1 MVYNQLNVNCKLL
14 TFNSFLL
21 NNLFST
27 IQSLADVICDIIL
40 AKNIVETSLFQLG
53 VYLLANT
60 GEYNLN
66 VLLLAHL
73 AEVGEVVDTG

>member
-1 MVYNQLNVNCKLL
+1 M
-14 TFNSFLL
+14 
-21 NNLFST
+21 
-27 IQSLADVICDIIL
+27 IGDILL
-40 AKNIVETSLFQLG
+40 AKNIVETSLLQLG

-66 VLLLAHL
+66 VLLLTHL